1 MLKKKKI
8 WIPALVVVALGT
20 WALVGRGKASEGGYR
35 LTSVERGNVES
46 VVTATGTL
54 QATETVEVGT
64 QVSGQISAIY
74 VDFNDHVKKGRL
86 IAQIDPTIL
95 EQEVQSSEASV
106 EKAKADLDQ
115 AQRQLDRQK
124 ELFKT
129 QVVTQSDLDQAQY
142 SYDVAKSSYAQAE
155 VNLERAKRN
164 LAYADIRAPID
175 GVVVARNV
183 DVGQTVAASFSA
195 PVLFV
200 IARDLSNMEILA
212 AVDESDIGKIH
223 DGQDVH
229 FTVQAYPEQTFSG
242 TVRQVRLQSTT
253 TENVVNYGV
262 VVSVRNPDG
271 KLLPGMTATTDFIV
285 DSAENV
291 LKVQNVALRFR
302 PTEAMLAQ
310 LKARREAERGS
321 GAVADSGA
329 AGSARAAA
337 WQGRTRAEGAQAA
350 SGGQAAGGARIA
362 GQRAG
367 AGNHALLWYVDSDG
381 KVNAVPVRMG
391 LTDGQYT
398 VVSGPPSL
406 KAGLQVIV
414 ASVSGGGAAQA
425 ATNPFEQQRGG
436 FRRPPG
442 VF

>member
-1 MLKKKKI
+1 MIRKKKI
-8 WIPALVVVALGT
+8 WIPALVVIAFAA
-20 WALVGRGKASEGGYR
+20 WALVGRGKSAEGGYR
-35 LTSVERGNVES
+35 LTSVERGNVEQ

-54 QATETVEVGT
+54 QATETVDVGT

-74 VDFNDHVKKGRL
+74 VDYNDHVKKGQL

-95 EQEVQSSEASV
+95 QQQVQSADASLAQ
-106 EKAKADLDQ
+106 AKANLDQ
-115 AQRQLDRQK
+115 SQRQLTRTKD
-124 ELFKT
+124 LYKT
-129 QVVTQSDLDQAQY
+129 QVVTDADMDQAQY
-142 SYDVAKSSYAQAE
+142 NYDVAKASYEQAT

-195 PVLFV
+195 PTLFV
-200 IARDLSNMEILA
+200 IARDLSNMQILA
-212 AVDESDIGKIH
+212 AVDESDIGNIH

-229 FTVQAYPEQTFSG
+229 FTVQAYPEENFTG

-253 TENVVNYGV
+253 TDNVVTYGV
-262 VVSVRNPDG
+262 VVDVKNPDG
-271 KLLPGMTATTDFIV
+271 KLLPGMTATTDFVV

-302 PTEAMLAQ
+302 PTESMLAELQ
-310 LKARREAERGS
+310 ARREARRGS
-321 GAVADSGA
+321 GEAADSGA
-329 AGSARAAA
+329 AAE
-337 WQGRTRAEGAQAA
+337 RTRAGRARQAESGSGSAGQARERAQAA
-350 SGGQAAGGARIA
+350 SD
-362 GQRAG
+362 
-367 AGNHALLWYVDSDG
+367 HAMLWYVGSDG
-381 KVNAVPVRMG
+381 KVDAVPVKTG

-398 VVSGPPSL
+398 VVSGPPTL
-406 KAGLQVIV
+406 KSGLQVIV
-414 ASVSGGGAAQA
+414 AAVSGGGAGAT
-425 ATNPFEQQRGG
+425 TNPFEQQRGG

>member
-1 MLKKKKI
+1 MIRKKKI
-8 WIPALVVVALGT
+8 WIPALLVIALGA
-20 WALVGRGKASEGGYR
+20 WALVGRGKSSEGGYR
-35 LTSVERGNVES
+35 LTSVERGNVEQ

-74 VDFNDHVKKGRL
+74 VDFNDHVKKGQL

-95 EQEVQSSEASV
+95 EQQVQSAQASLAQ
-106 EKAKADLDQ
+106 AKANLDQ
-115 AQRQLDRQK
+115 SQRQLTRTKD
-124 ELFKT
+124 LYKT
-129 QVVTQSDLDQAQY
+129 QVVTDSDLDQAQY
-142 SYDVAKSSYAQAE
+142 NYDVAKASYEQAE
-155 VNLERAKRN
+155 VGLERAKRN
-164 LAYADIRAPID
+164 LAYANIRAPID

-183 DVGQTVAASFSA
+183 DVGQTVAASFSS
-195 PVLFV
+195 PTLFV

-229 FTVQAYPEQTFSG
+229 FTVQAYPEEAFSG

-262 VVSVRNPDG
+262 VVSVKNPDG
-271 KLLPGMTATTDFIV
+271 KLLPGMTATTEFVV

-302 PTEAMLAQ
+302 PTEAMVAELR
-310 LKARREAERGS
+310 ARREASRENG
-321 GAVADSGA
+321 GAAADSHA
-329 AGSARAAA
+329 AG
-337 WQGRTRAEGAQAA
+337 AEGARAFEARRAARESGVAGGTGARANAA
-350 SGGQAAGGARIA
+350 SDR
-362 GQRAG
+362 
-367 AGNHALLWYVDSDG
+367 ALLWYVGSDG
-381 KVNAVPVRMG
+381 KVDAVPVKTG
-391 LTDGQYT
+391 LSDGQYT
-398 VVSGPPSL
+398 AVSGPAAL

-414 ASVSGGGAAQA
+414 AAVSGGEAAA
-425 ATNPFEQQRGG
+425 TTNPFEQQRSG